1 MLTKREQYGLT
12 FTKWMEPESN
22 ELYNIC
28 SRDEVGVYS
37 HLTFIRYLN
46 VGELNA
52 IIKEITNA
60 QNGQIYDSL
69 PSSDSYEDVS
79 LELSFPNITIDDV
92 LTVPME
98 DFKEL
103 LLEWIDFISIE
114 PSQTSR

>member
-12 FTKWMEPESN
+12 FTKWIEPESN

-28 SRDEVGVYS
+28 SRNEVGVYS

-52 IIKEITNA
+52 IIEEITNA
-60 QNGQIYDSL
+60 QNGKIYDNL

-79 LELSFPNITIDDV
+79 LELSFPNVIIEND
-92 LTVPME
+92 LTVSML

-103 LLEWIDFISIE
+103 LLEWIDFINSY
-114 PSQTSR
+114 TKTK